1 MKFSKSQ
8 TKLLYNLSFT
18 YDIPA
23 LKVYHGVKYEGY
35 EIASNIYNALYFIN
49 SEKERLDCYAEPHK
63 TDFQRIFSKL
73 SKEMRTN

>member
-1 MKFSKSQ
+1 MKFSQAQ
-8 TKLLYNLSFT
+8 TKLLTNLSNT

-23 LKVYHGVKYEGY
+23 LMVYYGVNYEGY

-49 SEKERLDCYAEPHK
+49 SEKERLDCYAEPHR
-63 TDFQRIFSKL
+63 TDFQRIFKKL